1 MSNIPLWYQYFSTSN
16 RLAQTYINGFLD
28 TSGGLISRNGNFA
41 LTNGDA
47 SLNGRLYVAN
57 DALFNR
63 NLYVA
68 NDALFNRNLYVAND
82 ASLNGRLYVANDTS
96 MNGRL
101 FVGRDASFNGNVAI
115 LGNLLV
121 YNQSNV
127 NIVNTMTTNV
137 FTISEDVSLN
147 GNIVIAGTVTATSFN
162 ATSDYRIKKEVAPLN
177 ASFSVDNLNPIS
189 YINTRLNKPDI
200 GFLAHEVQKEYPYLV
215 HGEKDGEELQTL
227 NYIGLIGVLVKEV
240 KLLKLQVSELQN
252 K

>member
-41 LTNGDA
+41 LTNG
-47 SLNGRLYVAN
+47 
-57 DALFNR
+57 
-63 NLYVA
+63 
-68 NDALFNRNLYVAND
+68 D